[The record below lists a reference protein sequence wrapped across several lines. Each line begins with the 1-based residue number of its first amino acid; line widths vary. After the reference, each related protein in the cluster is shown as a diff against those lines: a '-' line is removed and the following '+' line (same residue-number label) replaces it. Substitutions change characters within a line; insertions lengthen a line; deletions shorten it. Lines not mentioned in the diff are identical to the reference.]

1 MGQTVVVTGATGFLG
16 SHLVKGLLKEG
27 HHPIILKRRS
37 SDTARIAD
45 VLPRVSCYDVGF
57 DVDLNRVFE
66 ESGPVDAVFHVAT
79 NYGSG
84 EALSEV
90 VMANTLF
97 PLRLLEA
104 ATASGTPVF
113 FNTDSYF
120 NSGDVPYEYK
130 YLPAYSLSKKHFAD
144 WGSQAAEAERI
155 RFVNI
160 QLQHMFGPGDKDS
173 KFTSSVFQSCLA
185 SKDLDLTPGE
195 QERDFIY
202 VEDVVS
208 AYCALL
214 QRAVVEGDWYQHYD
228 LGTGHSVS
236 IRHFVEEVHRL
247 TKSNSLLRFGKL
259 PYREH
264 EIMHAQADISPL
276 KRLGWQPAHSLK
288 EGICQTI
295 AWYRQRFGETGA

>member
-1 MGQTVVVTGATGFLG
+1 MGQTIVVTGATGFLG

-27 HHPIILKRRS
+27 HHPLILKRRS

-45 VLPRVSCYDVGF
+45 VLSQVSCYNVDER
-57 DVDLNRVFE
+57 DLNSVFE

-79 NYGSG
+79 NYGIG
-84 EALSEV
+84 EAPSEV
-90 VMANTLF
+90 VLANTLF

-104 ATASGTPVF
+104 ATAFGTPVF

-120 NSGDVPYEYK
+120 NSGDVPYGYK
-130 YLPAYSLSKKHFAD
+130 YLPAYSLSKRHFAD
-144 WGSQAAEAERI
+144 WGRQAANAGRI

-160 QLQHMFGPGDKDS
+160 QLQHIFGPGDKDS
-173 KFTSSVFQSCLA
+173 KFTSYVFQSCLA

-214 QRAVVEGDWYQHYD
+214 QREVIEGNWYQHYD
-228 LGTGHSVS
+228 LGTGHAVS

-264 EIMHAQADISPL
+264 EIMHAQADISSL
-276 KRLGWQPAHSLK
+276 SRLGWQWKFTLE
-288 EGICQTI
+288 EGIRRT
-295 AWYRQRFGETGA
+295 ASWYQLQNELR